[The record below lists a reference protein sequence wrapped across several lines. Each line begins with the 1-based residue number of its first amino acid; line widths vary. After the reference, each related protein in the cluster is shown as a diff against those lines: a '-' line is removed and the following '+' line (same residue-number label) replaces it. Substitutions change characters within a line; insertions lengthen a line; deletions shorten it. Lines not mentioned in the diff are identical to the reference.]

1 MKDIKRFLF
10 LPVLLAVCAVTFAV
24 PAKRGQWRTV
34 TLADGSEVRVE
45 LRGDEFGSF
54 WQAED
59 GQRFIESARKGVYE
73 EADIKAIASRAAQKR
88 QAVSKQRTART
99 TAARRA
105 AGAATQ
111 GSAYIGERRALI
123 ILAEFTD
130 VKFDAAHTHGLYER
144 IANEAGF
151 SEMGFNGSIHDY
163 FLAQSYGKFDLT
175 FDVAGPIELP
185 ENCAYYGNNDSG
197 ESWDVE
203 NVGQMVLDAC
213 TAADEQ
219 FDLDFTQYDW
229 DGDGWVD
236 QVYILYAGYGEASN
250 QAAVETIWPHE
261 YAVSGALGYQYYYNP
276 TMIDGKGIDTYAC
289 GCELNG
295 YGGLDGIGTL
305 CHEFSHCLGLPDM
318 YDSYYSGDYG
328 LGDWSIMASGSY
340 NDNSMT
346 PAGMTSY
353 ERMACGWLTPTELNA
368 DLSVASMPALGSG
381 DGTGEAYIIYNDGN
395 SDEYYLLENR
405 QQEGWDEFLPNSGM
419 LILHVDYDQLA
430 WDANVVNSSGGQR
443 QFGYMFPNPH
453 ERCGII
459 QADASSLM
467 NFARGDVWPYGARNA
482 LTATSNPAAT
492 VYNMNTDGSYNMN
505 KSVTAITRNTD
516 GTISF
521 IFSVDVPTGFDN
533 VIVDPDESADR
544 RIYSVDGRYLGTDE
558 TKLGKGL
565 YIRDGKKFIKR

>member
-1 MKDIKRFLF
+1 M
-10 LPVLLAVCAVTFAV
+10 
-24 PAKRGQWRTV
+24 
-34 TLADGSEVRVE
+34 
-45 LRGDEFGSF
+45 
-54 WQAED
+54 
-59 GQRFIESARKGVYE
+59 
-73 EADIKAIASRAAQKR
+73 
-88 QAVSKQRTART
+88 
-99 TAARRA
+99 
-105 AGAATQ
+105 
-111 GSAYIGERRALI
+111 
-123 ILAEFTD
+123 
-130 VKFDAAHTHGLYER
+130 
-144 IANEAGF
+144 
-151 SEMGFNGSIHDY
+151 
-163 FLAQSYGKFDLT
+163 
-175 FDVAGPIELP
+175 AGPIELP

-229 DGDGWVD
+229 DDDGWVD

-405 QQEGWDEFLPNSGM
+405 QQEGWDELLPNSGM

-521 IFSVDVPTGFDN
+521 NFSVDGPTGIDN